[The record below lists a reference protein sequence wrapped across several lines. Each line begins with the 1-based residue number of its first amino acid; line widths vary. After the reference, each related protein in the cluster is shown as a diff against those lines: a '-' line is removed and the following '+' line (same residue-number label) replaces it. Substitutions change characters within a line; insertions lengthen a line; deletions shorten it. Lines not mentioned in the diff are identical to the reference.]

1 MRFRRGLADG
11 QVRVRQFHSVKRLI
25 INDQM
30 LAAVALPGSTDVI
43 NSAQW
48 SSGPAAAVT
57 VLA

>member
-1 MRFRRGLADG
+1 MRVG
-11 QVRVRQFHSVKRLI
+11 QLRSVKRLI
-25 INDQM
+25 INDPM
-30 LAAVALPGSTDVI
+30 LAVAAALTGSADVI